1 MNQMDYFEAHLIE
14 DGFTNECGGGIE
26 WDEHFIASN
35 CGWLLHLRIWTNKFW
50 KEQKEE
56 N

>member
-1 MNQMDYFEAHLIE
+1 MDNFKAHLIE
-14 DGFTNECGGGIE
+14 NGFTNECSGGIE

-35 CGWLLHLRIWTNKFW
+35 GWLLGLHIWRNKLW